1 MTDSPV
7 ADRGEPAAFT
17 GESEFLALGI
27 DDALVAT
34 LAELGYEEP
43 TPVQRQ
49 AIPPLLEGRDVLAE
63 APTGTGKTAA
73 FAIPA
78 IHRISRDDRGDGR
91 VRGLVLVPTRELAM
105 QVAEAIH
112 R

>member
-7 ADRGEPAAFT
+7 ADRGESPASA

-27 DDALVAT
+27 DRELVAT
-34 LAELGYEEP
+34 LSELGYEEP

-63 APTGTGKTAA
+63 APTGTG
-73 FAIPA
+73 
-78 IHRISRDDRGDGR
+78 
-91 VRGLVLVPTRELAM
+91 
-105 QVAEAIH
+105 
-112 R
+112 